1 MFQDVGV
8 SKDLNEQFRT
18 HLQGGGGD
26 PLDIDFQIQVLSSG
40 SWPFQQS
47 CVFSLPTELERCV
60 HRFTGF
66 YGGQHSGRKL
76 NWLYHMS
83 KGELITNCFK
93 NRYTL
98 QASTF
103 QMAVLLR
110 YNEADRWTVGDLTRH
125 TNIKMDILS
134 QVLQI
139 LLKSKLLVTQDES
152 VDENNMDDNTMVSL
166 FHGYKNKKLR
176 VNINIPMKT
185 EQKQELEMT
194 HKHIEEDR
202 KLLIQAAIVR
212 TMKTRKVLKHQLLMN
227 EVLNQ
232 LSPRFKPKVPVIKK
246 CIDILI
252 EKEYLERQ
260 EGEKDTY
267 NYLA

>member
-1 MFQDVGV
+1 
-8 SKDLNEQFRT
+8 
-18 HLQGGGGD
+18 
-26 PLDIDFQIQVLSSG
+26 
-40 SWPFQQS
+40 
-47 CVFSLPTELERCV
+47 
-60 HRFTGF
+60 
-66 YGGQHSGRKL
+66 
-76 NWLYHMS
+76 
-83 KGELITNCFK
+83 
-93 NRYTL
+93 
-98 QASTF
+98 
-103 QMAVLLR
+103 MAVLLQ
-110 YNEADRWTVGDLTRH
+110 YNDSDRWTVAQLSESTR
-125 TNIKMDILS
+125 IKMDILS

-152 VDENNMDDNTMVSL
+152 VDESSLDESTLVSL

-185 EQKQELEMT
+185 EQKQEMEMT

-212 TMKTRKVLKHQLLMN
+212 IMKTRKVLKHQQLMT

-232 LSPRFKPKVPVIKK
+232 LSSRFKPKVPVIKK

-260 EGEKDTY
+260 EGAKDTY
-267 NYLA
+267 NYLAWINLPITY

>member
-1 MFQDVGV
+1 
-8 SKDLNEQFRT
+8 
-18 HLQGGGGD
+18 
-26 PLDIDFQIQVLSSG
+26 
-40 SWPFQQS
+40 
-47 CVFSLPTELERCV
+47 
-60 HRFTGF
+60 
-66 YGGQHSGRKL
+66 
-76 NWLYHMS
+76 
-83 KGELITNCFK
+83 
-93 NRYTL
+93 
-98 QASTF
+98 
-103 QMAVLLR
+103 
-110 YNEADRWTVGDLTRH
+110 
-125 TNIKMDILS
+125 
-134 QVLQI
+134 
-139 LLKSKLLVTQDES
+139 
-152 VDENNMDDNTMVSL
+152 
-166 FHGYKNKKLR
+166 
-176 VNINIPMKT
+176 MKT
-185 EQKQELEMT
+185 EQKQEMEMT